1 MSRTAWIITGLAV
14 TFLVVL
20 PVVWL
25 LLQTVGGHSG

>member
-1 MSRTAWIITGLAV
+1 MSRTAWIITVVAV

-25 LLQTVGGHSG
+25 LLQTLGSHSG